1 VTTTSLSTT
10 EAGAGAEFDFWADAI
25 SSTFVPLECAP
36 VMDGAFRAELVNVRA
51 ADVQFTHVT
60 AAPHRVLRTRR
71 MIARND
77 AGNYKVGL
85 QLAGV
90 GWISQGGRDAVLRPG
105 DLTVYDTS
113 RPYTLAFDPAAPVKT
128 FVFMVPDHLLGLPR
142 DAMDRLTATAISGRD
157 GLGSVVS
164 PFLARIADLV
174 SAGEPALSA
183 RLGVNVT
190 DLVSTLFRERL
201 QLGSGEPERARN
213 ARLLAVQAWIDR
225 HLDQPDLTPE
235 TVAAAHHISV
245 RYLYRLFEAEGT
257 TVARWIR
264 ERRLD
269 GCRRELADP
278 SLGHLGVSAIAA
290 RWGLPDAASFSRS
303 FRAAFGMSPREYRAQ
318 TQ

>member
-1 VTTTSLSTT
+1 VTTTRLSTT
-10 EAGAGAEFDFWADAI
+10 EVGAGAAFDFWADAI
-25 SSTFVPLECAP
+25 SSTFVPLDCAP
-36 VMDGAFRAELVNVRA
+36 ITDGAFRAELVNVRA

-71 MIARND
+71 MIARSD

-113 RPYTLAFDPAAPVKT
+113 RPYTLAFDPATPVET

-142 DAMDRLTATAISGRD
+142 DAMDRLTATTISGRD

-164 PFLARIADLV
+164 PFLARIDDLV
-174 SAGEPALSA
+174 STGEPALSA

-190 DLVSTLFRERL
+190 DLLSTLFRERL
-201 QLGSGEPERARN
+201 QLGSGEPDRARN

-225 HLDQPDLTPE
+225 HLNRPDLTPE
-235 TVAAAHHISV
+235 AAAAAHHISV
-245 RYLYRLFEAEGT
+245 RYLYRLFEAKGT

-290 RWGLPDAASFSRS
+290 RWGLPDPASFSRS
-303 FRAAFGMSPREYRAQ
+303 FRAAYGMSPREYRAQ
-318 TQ
+318 AQ